1 MLMILMI
8 PGARDDYSGQVQSA
22 ALNTRFARHRL
33 PAFLILLAVFLAPQL
48 FAQNP
53 TPPTNDQAAVRAPLP
68 KGKKLILNDGT
79 FLLVREYQ
87 TQGDRLRYYSVE
99 RSQWEGIPVSFVNWE
114 ATKKAEA
121 EEAARDQALV
131 EKIQA
136 REAVEHAQPVEID
149 ASIEAAPGVFLPPGE
164 GVYVLDGKAMLP
176 LEQAEAGMKRS
187 KGRLLEQV
195 LIPIPV
201 VPSRQ
206 NVTLKGAH
214 AKFRIN
220 NRQVEF
226 FMRTADAQEPKMDL
240 IRASVHGDSRLI
252 ENLDTYF
259 TARSEKRKSVPLQT
273 WQVAKRVYRF
283 TLGQPL
289 EPGEYALAEIVEG
302 EGLNLLVWDFGV
314 DAAANKKPSK

>member
-1 MLMILMI
+1 MLMM
-8 PGARDDYSGQVQSA
+8 PGAQDNRGGHGRSTA
-22 ALNTRFARHRL
+22 FPTRIPKHWF
-33 PAFLILLAVFLAPQL
+33 PAFPILLAVLIAPQL

-53 TPPTNDQAAVRAPLP
+53 PPPTNDQAAVHAPLP
-68 KGKKLILNDGT
+68 KAKKLILNDGT

-87 TQGDRLRYYSVE
+87 MQGERVRYYSVE
-99 RSQWEGIPVSFVNWE
+99 RSQWEEIPISFVNWE
-114 ATKKAEA
+114 ATKKTEA

-164 GVYVLDGKAMLP
+164 GVYVLDGKAVFP

-195 LIPIPV
+195 LVPIPV

-214 AKFRIN
+214 AKFRIT

-240 IRASVHGDSRLI
+240 IRASAHGDSRLI

-273 WQVAKRVYRF
+273 WQVTKGVYRF

-314 DAAANKKPSK
+314 DAAATRKPSK

>member
-1 MLMILMI
+1 MLMV
-8 PGARDDYSGQVQSA
+8 PGARDNLTGHVRSTAFSPCFPKYS
-22 ALNTRFARHRL
+22 F
-33 PAFLILLAVFLAPQL
+33 PAFPVLLALLLVPPLL
-48 FAQNP
+48 AQNP
-53 TPPTNDQAAVRAPLP
+53 PRHASGQAAERAPLP
-68 KGKKLILNDGT
+68 KAKKLILNDGT

-87 TQGDRLRYYSVE
+87 IQGERLRYYSVE
-99 RSQWEGIPVSFVNWE
+99 RSQWEEIPASFVNWE
-114 ATKKAEA
+114 ATKKAESDD
-121 EEAARDQALV
+121 AARDQALV

-136 REAVEHAQPVEID
+136 REAVEHAQPIEID
-149 ASIEAAPGVFLPPGE
+149 ASIEAVPGVFLPPGE
-164 GVYVLDGKAMLP
+164 GVYVLDGKAVLP

-195 LIPIPV
+195 LVPIPV

-214 AKFRIN
+214 AKFRIT

-259 TARSEKRKSVPLQT
+259 TSRSEKRKSVSLQT
-273 WQVAKRVYRF
+273 WQVAKGVYRF

-314 DAAANKKPSK
+314 DSTAVKKPSK